1 MTITPYIGIDDLKF
15 EDSYETI
22 KAKLEYDF
30 EEDHLPFMDKN
41 YPILFIEDLTLKIE
55 FAEDGSAVR
64 YFEFFNTGQELYLND
79 TNLMESYDDILSLV
93 LDLDEAAEINEE
105 GLTSKKLG
113 IMAGRQLAD
122 SDYTNEV
129 DSIVIGS
136 KAYMEEAATEADDII
151 NYFLG
156 YNPFDDETKE

>member
-1 MTITPYIGIDDLKF
+1 
-15 EDSYETI
+15 
-22 KAKLEYDF
+22 
-30 EEDHLPFMDKN
+30 
-41 YPILFIEDLTLKIE
+41 
-55 FAEDGSAVR
+55 
-64 YFEFFNTGQELYLND
+64 
-79 TNLMESYDDILSLV
+79 
-93 LDLDEAAEINEE
+93 
-105 GLTSKKLG
+105 
-113 IMAGRQLAD
+113 MAGRQLAD